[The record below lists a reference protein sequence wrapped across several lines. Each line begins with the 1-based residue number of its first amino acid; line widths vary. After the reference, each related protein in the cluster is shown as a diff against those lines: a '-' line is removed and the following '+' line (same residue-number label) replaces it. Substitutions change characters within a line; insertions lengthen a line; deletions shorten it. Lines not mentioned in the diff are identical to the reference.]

1 MAYQKKTWKDRL
13 TQYPNRRTL
22 TDTTT
27 GTTQTVDVARAEGE
41 VGEAGDAFSEENMN
55 AMETRIDNAFSDKVL
70 PKYGTCSTASATAAK
85 EATLAN
91 KDDWKLATD
100 AMVCIK
106 FANDVPANA
115 TLNVES
121 SGAKAIY
128 FHGAAITA
136 DIIAGGDIAT
146 LIYDGTNYNLISL
159 DSGTGGSSIAGHN
172 IVNASGTTM
181 ATEDALQ
188 FTGNGVSVSDDST
201 NGRTVVGVGESD
213 TFAIATSDWVAN
225 AGSDATDFPYICEKS
240 TALYASTFIPA
251 KTLLLGAD
259 INDYPTSAEETEIA
273 LVDKHIKF
281 TGTAIRL
288 RATAAPASALN
299 LVVRR

>member
-159 DSGTGGSSIAGHN
+159 DTNHTIAGHN
-172 IVNASGTTM
+172 IVNASGTAM

-188 FTGNGVSVSDDST
+188 FTGNGVSVSDDSV
-201 NGRTVVGVGESD
+201 NGKTVVEVGASN
-213 TFAIATSDWVAN
+213 TFAIATSDWTAN
-225 AGSDATDFPYICEKS
+225 SGSDATDFPYIAEKS
-240 TALYASTFIPA
+240 TALYSSTFKPA